1 MSKQID
7 ELLVQLADAI
17 YADQHPETPVDPVS
31 GTKGPEYNAYDL
43 GEWIYEVQV
52 KNNIVGSPTID
63 VFTQWPRLH
72 RWIREQLDEHVVLDF
87 DYALVSRNSDKILV
101 KVTQHDSKFQRT
113 AFLTRQVMIDM
124 LQERGVPE
132 SKYSADN
139 PIETLWYKVIAYEC
153 L

>member
-7 ELLVQLADAI
+7 DLLVQLADAI
-17 YADQHPETPVDPVS
+17 YADQHPETPVDPVT

-132 SKYSADN
+132 SKYLADN